1 MSTYK
6 SCDDQLRSTNRA
18 AHARLIRDT
27 ETWDTRRQLAS
38 EKTLELVLG
47 AMAKVHV
54 SFNDRQYRHVHML
67 LGVGLDPNYRD
78 SDGLTLLMKCCLCR
92 ETRPVLA
99 VVRALLSDNKAD
111 KTLTDLHGRDALA
124 YAAMHD
130 RLHVARMIIGNFDV
144 DIRHKD
150 VDGNTP
156 LHLAVEYESDRVAC
170 MLVRILCKYRLSVD
184 DVNNVGMT
192 PLMAACRRGHGPLID
207 LLIENGRASF
217 TMRDNVYFR
226 NAREWL
232 AHSSA
237 KHDVFRSGSAELPQ
251 RARSSVSSGAKST
264 KPRLYRR
271 RVSSAPLYRSS
282 ELEFQT
288 DGIKPPQPDILR
300 DLFDIYVTQ
309 ASAAYRDAAP
319 KLPPGFVLMSPF
331 HLSGIEPPSLSPTSR
346 VRKAVRQ
353 VNRADRVMR
362 TVRMFLGG
370 EQNAA
375 ESNPSAGRPLSPTDK
390 PQPEVRT
397 SVSTGTGTT

>member
-1 MSTYK
+1 
-6 SCDDQLRSTNRA
+6 
-18 AHARLIRDT
+18 
-27 ETWDTRRQLAS
+27 
-38 EKTLELVLG
+38 
-47 AMAKVHV
+47 MAKVHV

-67 LGVGLDPNYRD
+67 LEVGLDPNYRD

-92 ETRPVLA
+92 ETRSVLA
-99 VVRALLSDNKAD
+99 VVRAVLSENKTD
-111 KTLTDLHGRDALA
+111 KTLTDRHGRDALA
-124 YAAMHD
+124 YAAIHD

-150 VDGNTP
+150 ADGNTP

-184 DVNNVGMT
+184 DVNNAGMT
-192 PLMAACRRGHGPLID
+192 PLMTACRRGHGPLID
-207 LLIENGRASF
+207 LLIDNGRASF

-232 AHSSA
+232 AHGSA
-237 KHDVFRSGSAELPQ
+237 KHDVFRSESAQLPH
-251 RARSSVSSGAKST
+251 RARSSAGTGATST

-288 DGIKPPQPDILR
+288 EGIKPPQPDILR

-309 ASAAYRDAAP
+309 ASDAYRDAAP

-331 HLSGIEPPSLSPTSR
+331 HLAGFEPPSLSPTSR

-353 VNRADRVMR
+353 VNRADRVLR
-362 TVRMFLGG
+362 TVRMFLGS
-370 EQNAA
+370 EQAAA
-375 ESNPSAGRPLSPTDK
+375 ESTHSSGRPVSPTDK
-390 PQPEVRT
+390 PQPQVKT